1 MRYDPRVPR
10 RTFHYLAAA
19 LCFWAL
25 GHLGHRRADNDR
37 FATSIEDVYRFV
49 PNGYAVRVVALGYHT
64 MVADLTWVR
73 AVLLFAEATHDKDSP
88 ENKLLAG
95 MLRTVS
101 ILDPHWRTPHFY
113 GGGMLRVNG
122 DIDASDEIYARGM
135 AGLPNDPYF
144 PFSLAMNAYL
154 YRKDVERAARFLDIA
169 AKVPGAPPWYSAAA
183 AGVLD
188 KEGRTSAALQY
199 LREQIQAATDEESKA
214 PLVRKYQRVL
224 HDYFSDELTRLVPI
238 YEQHFQK
245 PLAKPED
252 LVKLPADLLPKPA
265 LLKDGKLPPEP
276 MGSRWILD
284 PRRQVIGAARERDIA
299 DDDRM
304 AEVRMLRQ
312 PWAPA
317 PAQ

>member
-1 MRYDPRVPR
+1 VPR
-10 RTFHYLAAA
+10 RTVHYLAAA
-19 LCFWAL
+19 LCFWAV
-25 GHLGHRRADNDR
+25 GHVGHRRADNER

-49 PNGYAVRVVALGYHT
+49 PNGYTVRIVALGYHT

-73 AVLLFAEATHDKDSP
+73 AVLLFGEGTNGKDSP
-88 ENKLLAG
+88 ESKLLLG

-122 DIDASDEIYARGM
+122 DIDGSDEIYARGM
-135 AGLPNDPYF
+135 AGIPNDPYF
-144 PFSLAMNAYL
+144 PFSIAMNAYL

-169 AKVPGAPPWYSAAA
+169 AKVPGAPTWYAAAA

-199 LREQIQAATDEESKA
+199 LREQIQAATDEESKE

-224 HDYFSDELTRLVPI
+224 HDYFSEELTRLVPI
-238 YEQHFQK
+238 YEQHFQT

-252 LVKLPADLLPKPA
+252 LVKLPPDLLPKPA

-276 MGSRWILD
+276 MGSQWIVD
-284 PRRQVIGAARERDIA
+284 PRRQVIGAAREREEA
-299 DDDRM
+299 EDDRT
-304 AEVRMLRQ
+304 AELRTLSLSA
-312 PWAPA
+312 APA

>member
-1 MRYDPRVPR
+1 MPW
-10 RTFHYLAAA
+10 RTVHYLAAA
-19 LCFWAL
+19 LCFWGV

-49 PNGYAVRVVALGYHT
+49 PNGYAVRVIALGYHT

-73 AVLLFAEATHDKDSP
+73 AVLLFAEAKHDKDSP

-101 ILDPHWRTPHFY
+101 VLDPHWRTPHFY

-154 YRKDVERAARFLDIA
+154 YRKDVVRAARFLDIA
-169 AKVPGAPPWYSAAA
+169 AKVPGAPSWYAAA
-183 AGVLD
+183 AGGVLD
-188 KEGRTSAALQY
+188 KDGRTSAALQY
-199 LREQIQAATDEESKA
+199 LREQIETSTDEASRT

-224 HDYFSDELTRLVPI
+224 HDYFADELTRLVPI
-238 YEQHFQK
+238 YEQHFQR
-245 PLAKPED
+245 PIDNPEQLLD
-252 LVKLPADLLPKPA
+252 LPPELLPKPA
-265 LLKDGKLPPEP
+265 LFKDGKLPPEP
-276 MGSRWILD
+276 MGSVWILD
-284 PRRQVIGAARERDIA
+284 PHRQVIGAARERDVA
-299 DDDRM
+299 EDDRL
-304 AEVRMLRQ
+304 AEVRTLRQ
-312 PWAPA
+312 PWSPA
-317 PAQ
+317 SAE